1 MPRGI
6 RQLHLLQHLRCRRDG
21 RRDLQHLGLRVG
33 EDCVETAT
41 YRSHAGSYTQECHPV
56 VNHVNFIWN
65 IAESLRGPFKPSE
78 YGSVVLPF
86 TVLRRLDAVLAD
98 TKAEVLKPRDD
109 TPACSCQHASD
120 TSLLSHPGV

>member
-1 MPRGI
+1 M
-6 RQLHLLQHLRCRRDG
+6 
-21 RRDLQHLGLRVG
+21 
-33 EDCVETAT
+33 
-41 YRSHAGSYTQECHPV
+41 

-98 TKAEVLKPRDD
+98 TKTNVLDAAKGIQNLPEKLQEIKLTEASEHQFYNTSPFPPTSAR
-109 TPACSCQHASD
+109 TCRPISLNSRRTCGTSSSGSSSTRRSTSSRRRTSCSR
-120 TSLLSHPGV
+120 

>member
-1 MPRGI
+1 MSRRAAAVAAVFRPRSGV
-6 RQLHLLQHLRCRRDG
+6 LPL
-21 RRDLQHLGLRVG
+21 
-33 EDCVETAT
+33 
-41 YRSHAGSYTQECHPV
+41 V

-98 TKAEVLKPRDD
+98 TKAEML
-109 TPACSCQHASD
+109 H
-120 TSLLSHPGV
+120 